1 MSEEREE
8 RTVTG
13 TDYGRLDSRL
23 LDDIPAD
30 ERAVLLEASHIEVI
44 EADTN
49 IVTEGD
55 EDASLILIIEGT
67 AVVIK
72 GSTEITN
79 LKAGDVIG
87 EQTFCLPEGAKRT
100 ATVKATSR
108 VRIRKFHPNELNP
121 RMDTYPVMAGTLW
134 RNVARILSGRLKE
147 TTIKL
152 AALRDAASV

>member
-1 MSEEREE
+1 MIAE

-13 TDYGRLDSRL
+13 IDHGRLDSRL
-23 LDDIPAD
+23 LDEIPAD
-30 ERAVLLEASHIEVI
+30 ERAVLLEASHIEVM
-44 EADTN
+44 EAGAD

-55 EDASLILIIEGT
+55 GGASLILIIEGT

-108 VRIRKFHPNELNP
+108 VRIRKFHPDELNP
-121 RMDTYPVMAGTLW
+121 RMDTYPVMAATLW
-134 RNVARILSGRLKE
+134 RNIARILSGRLRE
-147 TTIKL
+147 TTAKL
-152 AALRDAASV
+152 AALRDAAAI